1 MAIFTSQADLTS
13 LRRSGRILADAVR
26 TVAAAVRPGISTEEL
41 NSIADTAIKAQGG
54 TPSFLGYQGYPAA
67 LCVSINHEVVHGIPR
82 ADRIVRDGDLV
93 GLDLGVIYQQCFT
106 DHAVTIG
113 VGTLTPEDQRLL
125 DDTKEA
131 MTIGIAQ
138 AVAGKRIGDISAAIQ
153 ASLEPRGYG
162 IVRQLTGHGV
172 GRAIHEEPSIPNF
185 GRANSGPML
194 VPGMVLAIE
203 PMVTRGGWAVATEPD
218 GWTVVTADHSRAA
231 HFEHTILVTDQ
242 EPEIITA

>member
-13 LRRSGRILADAVR
+13 LRHSGRILADAVR
-26 TVAAAVRPGISTEEL
+26 TVAAAVRPGISTAEL

-93 GLDLGVIYQQCFT
+93 GLDLGVIYRKCFT
-106 DHAVTIG
+106 DHALTVG
-113 VGTLTPEDQRLL
+113 VGTLTPEDQHLL

-131 MTIGIAQ
+131 MMIGIAQ

-203 PMVTRGGWAVATEPD
+203 PMVTRGGWAVATEAD